1 MTMATT
7 TTPMVIAVRGASK
20 RFGSKRVLQDLDFDL
35 PQGTVVG
42 LLGRNGA
49 GKSTLIKSILGLLR
63 FDAGTSHVM
72 GENSWRLS
80 ESVKADL
87 GYVPQTVTLMAWMRV
102 RHQLDYVAA
111 FYPRWNDQLVNR
123 LLNDWELDLDA
134 KIKTLSEGQLQRL
147 AILLALAHEPK
158 LLILDEPA
166 ASLDPIAR
174 REFLQT
180 VLQTMTH
187 EGRTVLF
194 SSHITSDLER
204 IADRVAV
211 LRDGQI
217 VLHDELDTIKD
228 RIKRLHITSDVP
240 LPPTFGLPE
249 TIHEQIDTTTAR
261 VTVDRFSPELLETLR
276 AKYNITIDV
285 EDLNLEDLFLELH
298 GRE

>member
-1 MTMATT
+1 MITTATT
-7 TTPMVIAVRGASK
+7 SSVIAVEGASK
-20 RFGSKRVLQDLDFDL
+20 RYGPKRVLERLDFEV

-49 GKSTLIKSILGLLR
+49 GKSTLIKCMLGLLR
-63 FDAGTSHVM
+63 LDSGTSHVM
-72 GENSWRLS
+72 GDDSWRLS

-87 GYVPQTVTLMAWMRV
+87 GYVPQTVALMSWMRI

-111 FYPRWNDQLVNR
+111 FYPRWNDELVNR

-180 VLQTMTH
+180 VLQTMTY

-204 IADRVAV
+204 VADRVAV

-217 VLHDELDTIKD
+217 VLHDELGAIKD
-228 RIKRLHITSDVP
+228 RVKRLHITSEAP
-240 LPPTFGLPE
+240 LPKSFGLSE
-249 TIHEQIDTTTAR
+249 TIHERIDTTTAR
-261 VTVDRFSPELLETLR
+261 VTVDGFSPELLDRLR
-276 AKYNITIDV
+276 TEHHATIDV

-298 GRE
+298 GRD

>member
-1 MTMATT
+1 MISTT
-7 TTPMVIAVRGASK
+7 NSVITVKGAEK
-20 RFGSKRVLQDLDFDL
+20 RYGSKRVLQNLDFEL

-49 GKSTLIKSILGLLR
+49 GKSTLLKCMLGLLR
-63 FDAGTSHVM
+63 LDSGSSHVM
-72 GENSWRLS
+72 GDDSWRLG

-87 GYVPQTVTLMAWMRV
+87 GYVPQTVALMTWMRV

-111 FYPRWNDQLVNR
+111 FYPRWNDELVNR

-204 IADRVAV
+204 VADRVAV

-217 VLHDELDTIKD
+217 VLHDELDSVKD
-228 RIKRLHITSDVP
+228 RIKRLHITSETP
-240 LPPTFGLPE
+240 LPKTFGLAN
-249 TIHEQIDTTTAR
+249 TIHEQINTTTAR
-261 VTVDRFSPELLETLR
+261 LTVDCFSPELVTQLQE
-276 AKYNITIDV
+276 KYNATVDV

-298 GRE
+298 GRNR